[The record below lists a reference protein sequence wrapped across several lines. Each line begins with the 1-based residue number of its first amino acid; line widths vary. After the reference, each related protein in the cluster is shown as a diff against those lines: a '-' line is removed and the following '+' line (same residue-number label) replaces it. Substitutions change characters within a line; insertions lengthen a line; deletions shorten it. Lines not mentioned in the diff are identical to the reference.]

1 MSNIEQGISNVE
13 ETDRSKTDDPSK
25 FEIPCSIFD
34 ISEMSN
40 KGQGILNFEVN
51 AKVIVATPDAGYGS
65 TPFPVIFS
73 EQ

>member
-34 ISEMSN
+34 IRNRYSQLPMY
-40 KGQGILNFEVN
+40 K
-51 AKVIVATPDAGYGS
+51 
-65 TPFPVIFS
+65 
-73 EQ
+73 